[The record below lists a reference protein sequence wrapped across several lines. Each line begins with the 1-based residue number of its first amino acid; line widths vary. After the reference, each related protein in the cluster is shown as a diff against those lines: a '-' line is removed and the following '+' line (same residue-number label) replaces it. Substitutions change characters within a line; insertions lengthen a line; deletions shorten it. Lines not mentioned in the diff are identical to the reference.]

1 MMKSPSSRRTATSR
15 IAALTLSVAF
25 AMLPSLAFAQ
35 GSGGALTGRAV
46 DEQGAALPGVTITA
60 VEPSTGTSR
69 VAVTDASGSYRFP
82 SLYAGSYDV
91 TAELEGFA
99 TGKAQGVEINVA
111 SVRTLDFT
119 MKVAGVEEIITVND
133 VAPLVRTEPSGGVV
147 ISRETLESLP
157 LNGRQFANLGTLA
170 PGTTLGINPD
180 PTKPGQLVIAMNGG
194 IGRNVNYVIDG
205 GDNMDDTIG
214 GALQNFSVEA
224 VQEFNLQTQQY
235 KAEYGRSSGGVLTV
249 VTKSGTNDWEGA
261 AYGYKRDDSW
271 NAKKESEKL
280 SGADKQPYDR
290 KQYGG
295 SIGGPI
301 VQDKAHFFANYE
313 KTTRSGFVVTDTGGI
328 FPSLDGKQTDTPF
341 TDELIFAKA
350 TANLSAKNFLQV
362 RYGYQKNT
370 DKYNAVTTSTPDNFG
385 TLINEAYS
393 VLAGLQSQVSDSAFN
408 ELNLQYAEF
417 ENSITADS
425 TNPTLNFPSG
435 VTSGQNPNTPQ
446 TTLQEKRQIRDDFS
460 FNKVI
465 GGRSHDFKVGVE
477 YIDEPVLGG
486 DFSAAG
492 TVYTYSGD
500 SLNSPVTDITINEG
514 GFFFST
520 ANEQYRFFAQ
530 DDWQV
535 NNNLTVN
542 IGVRYDLSDV
552 LELDQRTNAIWKVLS
567 TQTTYNEYYLK
578 AFQGGQGGVI
588 EKDDND
594 YSVRLGFTWDIS
606 GDGQKLLRGGLGRFY
621 DYPYTNAT
629 VLFPAGDVVSV
640 AGTVYNHNNPA
651 GIRNADGSFYRP
663 GQPLPPNQINN
674 PNLGP
679 APNNVASPTLSTP
692 YSDQISLGYSQQ
704 LTSSLGLSIEAISID
719 FEDIPFRF
727 RANPRVNGGARRFPQ
742 FGNFRIWQGDGFAS
756 YDGLNISLK
765 GRATD
770 KFDFQVNYT
779 LSKAE
784 GNILAGADEFRIT
797 DAGHQADFAGRGDQ
811 SVNPLNPGCGACTGP
826 LNTDARHRFTVAGFY
841 RAPWGISVSTIF
853 RYRSALPYTEN
864 LGRDTNGDGFTI
876 DLPAGGKVNNL
887 RGSSFSQFDLRLSKE
902 FKFGGDVTLEIL
914 AEVFNLFNSKNPA
927 VFNGNRNSAIFGE
940 PTAYAGDAGQLE
952 QRVGQ
957 LGLRISF

>member
-15 IAALTLSVAF
+15 IVALMLFVAV
-25 AMLPSLAFAQ
+25 ALLPTLAFAQ
-35 GSGGALTGRAV
+35 GSGGALTGRVV

-60 VEPSTGTSR
+60 VDPSTGTSR
-69 VAVTDASGSYRFP
+69 VAVSDADGSFRFP
-82 SLYAGSYDV
+82 SLYAGTYDV

-99 TGKAQGVEINVA
+99 TGKAQGVLINVA
-111 SVRTLDFT
+111 TTRSVEFQL
-119 MKVAGVEEIITVND
+119 KVAGVEEIITVND
-133 VAPLVRTEPSGGVV
+133 VAPLVRTEASGGVV

-249 VTKSGTNDWEGA
+249 VTKSGTNEWEGA
-261 AYGYKRDDSW
+261 AYGYVRDDQL
-271 NAKKESEKL
+271 NAIKESEKIA
-280 SGADKQPYDR
+280 GVDKQPYR
-290 KQYGG
+290 REQYGA
-295 SIGGPI
+295 SFGGPI
-301 VQDKAHFFANYE
+301 VRDKAHFFLNYE
-313 KTTRSGFVVTDTGGI
+313 ETTRDGFVVTDTGGI
-328 FPSLDGKQTDTPF
+328 FANLDGQQTDTPF

-350 TANLSAKNFLQV
+350 TSNLNAKNFLQV

-370 DKYNAVTTSTPDNFG
+370 DKYNAIPNATPDNFG
-385 TLINEAYS
+385 TLVNEAFS
-393 VLAGLQSQVSDSAFN
+393 FLGGLQSQVSDSAFN
-408 ELNLQYAEF
+408 ELNIQYAEF

-425 TNPTLNFPSG
+425 QNPTLNFPSG

-446 TTLQEKRQIRDDFS
+446 TTIQEKRQIRNDFS

-465 GGRSHDFKVGVE
+465 GGRSHDFKVGLE
-477 YIDEPVLGG
+477 YIEEPVLGG
-486 DFSAAG
+486 DFAAG
-492 TVYTYSGD
+492 GTVFTYGGD
-500 SLNSPVTDITINEG
+500 SLNAPVTEIAVNVG
-514 GFFFST
+514 SFNFST
-520 ANEQYRFFAQ
+520 PNEQWRFFAQ

-535 NNNLTVN
+535 NSNFTLNL
-542 IGVRYDLSDV
+542 GVRYDVTDV
-552 LELDQRTNAIWKVLS
+552 LELDQRTNVIWQALS
-567 TQTTYNEYYLK
+567 TQTQFNEYYLQE
-578 AFQGGQGGVI
+578 FQGGKGGII

-594 YSVRLGFTWDIS
+594 YSVRLGFTWDMN
-606 GDGQKLLRGGLGRFY
+606 GDGQQLLRGGIGRFY
-621 DYPYTNAT
+621 DYPYTNST
-629 VLFPAGDVVSV
+629 VLFPQGDVVSV
-640 AGTVYNHNNPA
+640 AGQTYNHFNAN

-679 APNNVASPTLSTP
+679 APANIASPTLATP
-692 YSDQISLGYSQQ
+692 YSDQISFGYSNQ
-704 LTSSLGLSIEAISID
+704 LTSWLGLSVEAISID
-719 FEDIPFRF
+719 FEDIPYRF
-727 RANPRVNGGARRFPQ
+727 RANPRINGGARRFPQ
-742 FGNFRIWQGDGFAS
+742 FGNFRIWVGDGFAE
-756 YDGLNISLK
+756 YDGVNISLK
-765 GRATD
+765 GRANE

-779 LSKAE
+779 WSKAE
-784 GNILAGADEFRIT
+784 GNVLAGADEFRLT

-811 SVNPLNPGCGACTGP
+811 SVDPLNPGCDACTGP
-826 LNTDARHRFTVAGFY
+826 LNTDARHRFTIAGFY

-864 LGRDTNGDGFTI
+864 LGRDVNGDGFTI
-876 DLPAGGKVNNL
+876 DLPAGQKVNNL

-902 FKFGGDVTLEIL
+902 FQLGDVAKLEVL
-914 AEVFNLFNSKNPA
+914 AEVFNLFNDKNPA
-927 VFNGNRNSAIFGE
+927 GFVGNRNAANFGQ
-940 PTAYAGDAGQLE
+940 PTAFAGDGNQLE

-957 LGLRISF
+957 LGIRISF

>member
-15 IAALTLSVAF
+15 FAALTLSVAF
-25 AMLPSLAFAQ
+25 AMLPTAVFAQ
-35 GSGGALTGRAV
+35 GSGGALTGRAT
-46 DEQGAALPGVTITA
+46 DEQNAALPGVTITA
-60 VEPSTGTSR
+60 VDPATGTSR
-69 VAVTDASGSYRFP
+69 VVVTDADGSYRFP
-82 SLYAGSYDV
+82 SLYAGSYNV
-91 TAELEGFA
+91 TAELDGFA
-99 TGKAQGVEINVA
+99 TAKAEGVDINVA
-111 SVRTLDFT
+111 TVRSLDFQL
-119 MKVAGVEEIITVND
+119 KVAGVEEIITVND
-133 VAPLVRTEPSGGVV
+133 VAPLVRTEASGGVV
-147 ISRETLESLP
+147 VSRETLESLP

-249 VTKSGTNDWEGA
+249 VTKSGTNEWEGA
-261 AYGYKRDDSW
+261 VYGYVRDDEL

-280 SGADKQPYDR
+280 AGVDKQPYR
-290 KQYGG
+290 REQYGG

-301 VQDKAHFFANYE
+301 VRDKAHFFANYE
-313 KTTRSGFVVTDTGGI
+313 ETTRDGFVVTDTGGI
-328 FPSLDGKQTDTPF
+328 FPTLDGQQTDTPF
-341 TDELIFAKA
+341 TDKLIFAKA
-350 TANLSAKNFLQV
+350 TSNLSAKNFVQL

-370 DKYNAVTTSTPDNFG
+370 DKYNAVTNATPDNFG
-385 TLINEAYS
+385 TLTNEAYS
-393 VLAGLQSQVSDSAFN
+393 VLGGLQSQISDSMFN

-417 ENSITADS
+417 ENSILADS

-446 TTLQEKRQIRDDFS
+446 TTIQEKRQIRDDFS
-460 FNKVI
+460 FSKVI
-465 GGRSHDFKVGVE
+465 GGRTHDFKVGLE

-492 TVYTYSGD
+492 TIFVYSGD
-500 SLNSPVTDITINEG
+500 STNSAITDITINEG
-514 GFFFST
+514 GYSFST
-520 ANEQYRFFAQ
+520 PNTQWRFFAQ

-535 NNNLTVN
+535 NDNFTLNL
-542 IGVRYDLSDV
+542 GFRYDVSDI
-552 LELDQRTNAIWKVLS
+552 LELDQRTNAIWQVLS
-567 TQTTYNEYYLK
+567 TQTTYNEDYLK
-578 AFQGGQGGVI
+578 VFQGGKGGVI
-588 EKDDND
+588 EKDDDD
-594 YSVRLGFTWDIS
+594 YSVRLGFTWDIK
-606 GDGQKLLRGGLGRFY
+606 GDGQQLLRGGIGRFY

-629 VLFPAGDVVSV
+629 VLFPTGDVVSV
-640 AGTVYNHNNPA
+640 AGNVYLHNNPN
-651 GIRNADGSFYRP
+651 GIRNPDGSLYRP
-663 GQPLPPNQINN
+663 GQPLPPNQLQN
-674 PNLGP
+674 PNVGP
-679 APNNVASPTLSTP
+679 APANIASPTLSTP
-692 YSDQISLGYSQQ
+692 YSDQISLGYSNQ
-704 LTSSLGLSIEAISID
+704 LNPWLGLSVEAISID

-727 RANPRVNGGARRFPQ
+727 RANPRVNGGARRFPTL
-742 FGNFRIWQGDGFAS
+742 GNFRIWQGDGFAS

-765 GRATD
+765 GRASE
-770 KFDFQVNYT
+770 KFDFQFNYT

-811 SVNPLNPGCGACTGP
+811 SVNPLNPGCDACTGP
-826 LNTDARHRFTVAGFY
+826 LNTDARHRVTIAGFY
-841 RAPWGISVSTIF
+841 RAPWGVSVSTIF

-864 LGRDTNGDGFTI
+864 LGRDVNGDGFTI
-876 DLPAGGKVNNL
+876 DIAPGQHVNNL

-902 FKFGGDVTLEIL
+902 FQIGGVNLEIL
-914 AEVFNLFNSKNPA
+914 AEVFNLFNDKNPA
-927 VFNGNRNSAIFGE
+927 GFNGNRNAGAAFGQ
-940 PTAYAGDAGQLE
+940 PTSYAGDANQLE

>member
-1 MMKSPSSRRTATSR
+1 MKSPLSRLTAASRLAAFTAT
-15 IAALTLSVAF
+15 AALAL
-25 AMLPSLAFAQ
+25 LPAAAFAQ
-35 GSGGALTGRAV
+35 GSGGALTGRAL
-46 DEQGAALPGVTITA
+46 DEQAGALPGVTITA
-60 VEPSTGTSR
+60 VETSTGTSR
-69 VAVTDASGSYRFP
+69 VAVTDATGSFRFP

-99 TGKAQGVEINVA
+99 TSKAEGVEINVA
-111 SVRTLDFT
+111 TTRTIDFE

-249 VTKSGTNDWEGA
+249 VTKSGTNEWEGA
-261 AYGYKRDDSW
+261 LYGYVRDDEL
-271 NAKKESEKL
+271 NAKKVSEIE
-280 SGADKQPYDR
+280 KQPYR
-290 KQYGG
+290 REQYGA
-295 SIGGPI
+295 SLGGPI
-301 VQDKAHFFANYE
+301 VRDKAHFFLNYE
-313 KTTRSGFVVTDTGGI
+313 ETTRDGFVTTDTGGI
-328 FPSLDGKQTDTPF
+328 FPALDGQTSDTPF

-350 TANLSAKNFLQV
+350 TVNLSTKNFLQV
-362 RYGYQKNT
+362 RYGFQKNT
-370 DKYNAVTTSTPDNFG
+370 DKYNALPNATPDNFG
-385 TLINEAYS
+385 TLVNEAFS
-393 VLAGLQSQVSDSAFN
+393 FLGGLQTQVSDSSFN
-408 ELNLQYAEF
+408 ELNIQYAEF

-460 FNKVI
+460 FTRI
-465 GGRSHDFKVGVE
+465 LGGKSHDFKVGAE

-492 TVYTYSGD
+492 TIYNYSGD
-500 SLNSPVTDITINEG
+500 SLNSPITDITINEG
-514 GFFFST
+514 GFFFET
-520 ANEQYRFFAQ
+520 PNEQYRFFIQ
-530 DDWQV
+530 DDWQWSDRLTL
-535 NNNLTVN
+535 NL
-542 IGVRYDLSDV
+542 GFRYDLSDI
-552 LELDQRTNAIWKVLS
+552 LELDQRSNAIYQVLS
-567 TQTTYNEYYLK
+567 TQTTYTEDYLNEFK
-578 AFQGGQGGVI
+578 NGKGGVI

-594 YSVRLGFTWDIS
+594 YSVRLGFTWDVS
-606 GDGQKLLRGGLGRFY
+606 GDGQRLLRGGIGRFY

-629 VLFPAGDVVSV
+629 VLFPSGDVVSV
-640 AGTVYNHNNPA
+640 AGNVYLHNNPN
-651 GIRNADGSFYRP
+651 GIRNANGTFFKP
-663 GQPLPPNQINN
+663 GDPLPPNQLQN
-674 PNLGP
+674 PNVGP
-679 APNNVASPTLSTP
+679 APNNIASPTLSTP
-692 YSDQISLGYSQQ
+692 YSDQISLGYSHQ
-704 LTSSLGLSIEAISID
+704 LSPWLGLSVEAISID

-727 RANPRVNGGARRFPQ
+727 RANPRVNGGARRFPTL
-742 FGNFRIWQGDGFAS
+742 GNFRIWQGDGFAE

-811 SVNPLNPGCGACTGP
+811 SVNPLDPGCDACTGP
-826 LNTDARHRFTVAGFY
+826 LNTDARHRFTLAGFY
-841 RAPWGISVSTIF
+841 RGPWGLSVSAIY

-864 LGRDTNGDGFTI
+864 LGRDVNGDGFTI
-876 DLPAGGKVNNL
+876 DIAPGQHVNNL
-887 RGSSFSQFDLRLSKE
+887 RGASFSQFDLRLAKE
-902 FKFGGDVTLEIL
+902 FTFGDRFKLEVL
-914 AEVFNLFNSKNPA
+914 AEVFNLFNSDNPA
-927 VFNGNRNSAIFGE
+927 GFNGNRNAGAAFGQ
-940 PTAYAGDAGQLE
+940 PTAFAGDGNQLE

-957 LGLRISF
+957 VGLRFSF